1 MNPPNYNKYINYYI
15 WFILFCPTFWG
26 FMPETGKTIGQLFFS
41 MSAIIFV
48 GILLYKSGTYFK
60 FPKIITFIFTIQ
72 CFLYVL
78 SITLN
83 SISFHSNISLKD
95 FSDITRP
102 ILYAIAISI
111 PISLN
116 FKESQLKNTIATFI
130 TAILACL
137 IMDIIKFFPL
147 GTIILKLYTALSP
160 DSFNYIRLS
169 GTFSYC
175 YNFGFVLIFP
185 MFYCLYVFRHKLRNL
200 IFFLILL
207 ILTGSRSILLAT
219 AITLIIYHF
228 SSDSKFHSKLTKA
241 IIFTITIIVLLWFL
255 SLIEIPIIQSI
266 FTNFERLIDALSGE
280 GNDGSLS
287 TRSNQLNNVISNF
300 NKSPIWGNGPLKSTT
315 APIEMQIGYH
325 LSAWGIIGVTLLLTI
340 YTCCFYWALKL
351 RNNPNHIVRAFSRTN
366 LLWLIASLIVGMS
379 TPITDQIRVF
389 QIFYLLQGIQYTLY
403 RKSQIK
409 SKYCLHT

>member
-26 FMPETGKTIGQLFFS
+26 FMPESGKTIGQLFFS
-41 MSAIIFV
+41 MSTIIFV
-48 GILLYKSGTYFK
+48 SILLDKSGTCFK
-60 FPKIITFIFTIQ
+60 FPRIITLIFTIQ
-72 CFLYVL
+72 CLIYIL

-95 FSDITRP
+95 FSDIIRP
-102 ILYAIAISI
+102 ILYLIAISV
-111 PISLN
+111 PVSLN
-116 FKESQLKNTIATFI
+116 FKGSQLKNTIAILI
-130 TAILACL
+130 TAILTCL

-147 GTIILKLYTALSP
+147 GTIILKLYTALPP
-160 DSFNYIRLS
+160 DSFNYIRFS

-185 MFYCLYVFRHKLRNL
+185 MFYCLYAYNHKPRNL

-228 SSDSKFHSKLTKA
+228 SSAGRFHSKLIKA
-241 IIFTITIIVLLWFL
+241 IAFILIIIILLWFL
-255 SLIEIPIIQSI
+255 SLIDIPVIQGI

-287 TRSNQLNNVISNF
+287 TRSNQLNDVISNF
-300 NKSPIWGNGPLKSTT
+300 NKSPIWGNGPLKSTS
-315 APIEMQIGYH
+315 APIEMQIGYY
-325 LSAWGIIGVTLLLTI
+325 LSAWGIIGVALLLTL
-340 YTCCFYWALKL
+340 YTCCFYWAFKL
-351 RNNPNHIVRAFSRTN
+351 RNNPDKIVKAFSRTN

-389 QIFYLLQGIQYTLY
+389 QIFYLIQGIQYALF
-403 RKSQIK
+403 RELRVN
-409 SKYCLHT
+409 SKYGLHI